1 MNKRKKKFA
10 GEIGFVFNGEKSI
23 HVILYIIQQCKGKIN
38 QYNLLKVIFEADK
51 YHLNKHGIPVTG
63 DIYRNMSFG
72 TVPVAIYNT
81 IKGKKSPKKDLEEM
95 GMKRLPYKY
104 NKDTHMLTSSVP
116 PDHDHFIETDVE
128 ALDHSIRKYG
138 TMNIEELRQE
148 NHKERCWLETER
160 RDLVPFE
167 LMIENKQVL
176 DALNEDPYGIVV

>member
-1 MNKRKKKFA
+1 MNKRKKKFV
-10 GEIGFVFNGEKSI
+10 GEIDFVFNGEKSI

-81 IKGKKSPKKDLEEM
+81 IKGNKSPKKDLEGM
-95 GMKRLPYKY
+95 GMKGLPYKY
-104 NKDTHMLTSSVP
+104 NKNNHMLTSSVP

-128 ALDHSIRKYG
+128 ALDRGITKYG
-138 TMNIEELRQE
+138 NLSFDEVKQE
-148 NHKERCWLETER
+148 NHKEKCWQETER
-160 RDLVPFE
+160 SQLIPFE
-167 LMIENKQVL
+167 LIIENKAVL
-176 DALNEDPYGIVV
+176 EQLNEHPYGIVV